1 MTASVPLP
9 HSKEGPYKGNY
20 WGILEKDMKLLI
32 KEPTLSLMEEIITK
46 YISRNPDT
54 AAIIYSKLENLRI
67 LFSND
72 CNMSLVPFLAS
83 LVLQLPALFP
93 DKSLVMLR
101 RGENRRISLTRSQI
115 SCLIANMFFCT
126 IQPNTDLAKTFTGHF
141 TGDRAPTGP
150 LTFVYWLTH
159 ASGPT
164 NIYIQSL
171 LNYFKDVQTFQEDK
185 LNEVVTFERLV
196 CNDDKVWDPRG
207 STITIIDVEVHLD
220 GRIGEKEQVEVD
232 FANKHVG
239 CGTTGTQEKLMLGTS
254 TEACVIVLFN
264 EVLDAHE
271 AIVMVGAKKY
281 GDFSGSLLYW
291 TI

>member
-1 MTASVPLP
+1 
-9 HSKEGPYKGNY
+9 
-20 WGILEKDMKLLI
+20 
-32 KEPTLSLMEEIITK
+32 
-46 YISRNPDT
+46 
-54 AAIIYSKLENLRI
+54 
-67 LFSND
+67 
-72 CNMSLVPFLAS
+72 
-83 LVLQLPALFP
+83 
-93 DKSLVMLR
+93 
-101 RGENRRISLTRSQI
+101 
-115 SCLIANMFFCT
+115 MFFCT
-126 IQPNTDLAKTFTGHF
+126 IQPKTDLAKTFTGHF
-141 TGDRAPTGP
+141 TGERAPTGP
-150 LTFVYWLTH
+150 LTFVYWLRH
-159 ASGPT
+159 VSGPT
-164 NIYIQSL
+164 NIYLQSL
-171 LNYFKDVQTFQEDK
+171 LNYFKDVQAFQEDK

-281 GDFSGSLLYW
+281 GDFSGYGHKACFIGPFDGHWDWKNRKIIAIDALCGPRDQLGDLTMNRELKKAWIGFQAGEGECVYG
-291 TI
+291 